1 MSELS
6 CDTPFIGRNETHDL
20 SRYLIKGWVNPS
32 AVGNVEPYAS
42 ARRWVNFTQKVGKF
56 YPDTHP
62 ALMSVSK
69 SLF

>member
-1 MSELS
+1 M
-6 CDTPFIGRNETHDL
+6 
-20 SRYLIKGWVNPS
+20 YLVFACSLLYKGVGKS
-32 AVGNVEPYAS
+32 IREVGNVEPYAS